1 MWGFSSN
8 SCVLRVCNLES
19 ALEVCNEPVPLSS
32 PLSYLSFSPLPSLPN
47 VKSLV
52 HGVPQVTR
60 WRPTG
65 DSVQVRRR
73 SPTTSV
79 IQGMIFCRVSVSCT
93 TKLKCADQINL
104 VILVVLVVV
113 LKFKV
118 EV

>member
-1 MWGFSSN
+1 M
-8 SCVLRVCNLES
+8 
-19 ALEVCNEPVPLSS
+19 
-32 PLSYLSFSPLPSLPN
+32 
-47 VKSLV
+47 KSLV